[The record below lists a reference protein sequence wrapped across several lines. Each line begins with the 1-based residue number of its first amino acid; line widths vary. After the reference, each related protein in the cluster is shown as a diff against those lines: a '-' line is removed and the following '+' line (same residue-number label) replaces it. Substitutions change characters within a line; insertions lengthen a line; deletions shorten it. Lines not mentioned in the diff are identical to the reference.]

1 MWWLA
6 LLAFA
11 DWSAV
16 EKLLGG
22 GRYRAALADL
32 EQANERPAVWHVLAS
47 KAYDGLNDP
56 VQAVREAE
64 AALALEPGS
73 EPAHVQLGGI
83 FLSHNTP
90 SAALDIFTE
99 AQELFP
105 HSLVLRLGKGLA
117 FKELQRYDEA
127 ERV

>member
-16 EKLLGG
+16 EKMLAAGQ
-22 GRYRAALADL
+22 YRAALADL
-32 EQANERPAVWHVLAS
+32 EQVKDHPAAWHVLAS

-56 VQAVREAE
+56 AQAVQEAE

-73 EPAHVQLGGI
+73 ETAHLQLAGI
-83 FLSHNTP
+83 FLSRNTP
-90 SAALDIFTE
+90 AAALDIFTE
-99 AQELFP
+99 AQQLFP
-105 HSLVLRLGKGLA
+105 HSRLL
-117 FKELQRYDEA
+117 
-127 ERV
+127 

>member
-16 EKLLGG
+16 EKLLAAGQ
-22 GRYRAALADL
+22 YRAALANL
-32 EQANERPAVWHVLAS
+32 EQVKDHPAAWHVLVS

-56 VQAVREAE
+56 AQAVREAE
-64 AALALEPGS
+64 AALALEPRS
-73 EPAHVQLGGI
+73 EPAHAQLGGI

-90 SAALDIFTE
+90 VEVLVDQGEDFLIRSRGCTEDLMRDVFVPPRLLAAN
-99 AQELFP
+99 A
-105 HSLVLRLGKGLA
+105 VAR
-117 FKELQRYDEA
+117 
-127 ERV
+127 

>member
-11 DWSAV
+11 DWPGV
-16 EKLLGG
+16 EKMLAAGQ
-22 GRYRAALADL
+22 YRAALAQL
-32 EQANERPAVWHVLAS
+32 ERSNEHPAAWHVLAS
-47 KAYDGLNDP
+47 KAYDGLKDP
-56 VQAVREAE
+56 AQAVKEAE

-90 SAALDIFTE
+90 GAALEIFAE

-105 HSLVLRLGKGLA
+105 RSLTL
-117 FKELQRYDEA
+117 
-127 ERV
+127 